1 MTLATAGR
9 AQRRASAVVVA
20 SAAVALAVLVALSGC
35 VPIELDRHPTPTG
48 RATPFS
54 VAPAAP
60 LVVPAVLEYCPLESA
75 VHFDGYLLPVDEVF
89 ICRADGS
96 HGSDGVSTFGP
107 WESASSVAH
116 AAALLAAYRVA
127 DARTTDARCIRSFH
141 DPLIVWVHHN
151 GVTTAY
157 YAPVDRCGYPSAA
170 ATSAYEKARR
180 TVLIDVD
187 RGAPDAQ
194 HPLPSTKDATG

>member
-1 MTLATAGR
+1 MTPSAAGR
-9 AQRRASAVVVA
+9 ALRRASAVVVA
-20 SAAVALAVLVALSGC
+20 VLAVVGLTGC
-35 VPIELDRHPTPTG
+35 VSIEPDPHPTPTG

-60 LVVPAVLEYCPLESA
+60 LVVPAVLDYCPLESA

-107 WESASSVAH
+107 WESASRIEH
-116 AAALLAAYRVA
+116 PAALLAAYRAA
-127 DARTTDARCIRSFH
+127 DARTTSAPCVRSFH

-157 YAPVDRCGYPSAA
+157 YAPVDRCGYPSDA
-170 ATSAYEKARR
+170 ATSAYQKARR
-180 TVLIDVD
+180 TLLVEID
-187 RGAPDAQ
+187 RGAPDSQ
-194 HPLPSTKDATG
+194 RLIPSQKDVTG